1 MHARNKLTIRANP
14 VEKLLEYGIQ
24 LPPDIF
30 GYDGSGLEA
39 GVHRIVLAST
49 APPSLGF
56 PPSASVDQLVIIRFY
71 LLVFG

>member
-14 VEKLLEYGIQ
+14 VEELLEYGIQ
-24 LPPDIF
+24 LPPYIL

-39 GVHRIVLAST
+39 GVHRIVFAGT

-56 PPSASVDQLVIIRFY
+56 PPSARIHQLVIIRFY